1 MKCSR
6 GYAVISGPLRVGTKV
21 RQKSFQIEN
30 PLYSSQKEKG
40 SMRIAA
46 FQPLSLNE
54 YPGYL
59 SSIVF
64 TQGCNFKC
72 DFCHNPE
79 LKQTAFK
86 ETFLRKKLLTED
98 VILED
103 LIRLS
108 GKVDAV
114 TVTGGEPLIQKGLLS
129 FMGRLKR
136 MGFKVKLNT
145 NGSVFKVLSSVVNKG
160 LVDLINMDIKAPQG
174 KYKKACGGA
183 TINIDDIENSISLIK
198 NCGVDYIFSTV
209 LHDGLSSNDISHI
222 KKWVGSN
229 NLELRENLI

>member
-1 MKCSR
+1 MK
-6 GYAVISGPLRVGTKV
+6 
-21 RQKSFQIEN
+21 
-30 PLYSSQKEKG
+30 
-40 SMRIAA
+40 IAA

-54 YPGYL
+54 YPGHL

-86 ETFLRKKLLTED
+86 ATLLRKKLLTED
-98 VILED
+98 AIVDD

-145 NGSVFKVLSSVVNKG
+145 NGSVFNVLSSIVDKG
-160 LVDLINMDIKAPQG
+160 FVDLINMDIKAPQE
-174 KYKKACGGA
+174 KYKEACGGA
-183 TINIDDIENSISLIK
+183 AIDIDDIENSISLIR
-198 NCGVDYIFSTV
+198 NCGIDYIFSTV
-209 LHDGLSSNDISHI
+209 LHDGLSNKDISHI
-222 KKWVGSN
+222 REWVGSD